1 MLKKSENVFTLNGN
15 NRFEGFVS
23 DFTQLLSKEMG
34 FQFKFRIVN
43 DSKYGAPDPL
53 SKSGW
58 NGMIGELIR
67 NEVDLVGI
75 YDK

>member
-1 MLKKSENVFTLNGN
+1 MVKKTEKSLNGSD
-15 NRFEGFVS
+15 RFEGFVK
-23 DFTQLLSKEMG
+23 DIADIIAAQNG
-34 FQFKFRIVN
+34 FQYKFRIVN

-67 NEVDLVGI
+67 NEVDLVRI
-75 YDK
+75 TDK